1 MRKIIVLMLLAWSLV
16 ACAGAASSSD
26 SYVSE
31 PAMGYDTAA
40 GAPEAMPAAEA
51 PMPAREEF
59 SSDKAAN
66 VGDISKP
73 LNPGERLV
81 IRDASIGIETEDVQA
96 ADQKIRAMVTSRG
109 GYVLS
114 SSVSGSDADIVIY
127 LSLKVPSADLD
138 TVLTEIEGMSHKI
151 RYRNMSGSDVT
162 TEYIDLEGRLTSLEA
177 SRDRMLEL
185 LKKAEKIEDAV
196 AVNQALT
203 DVQGQIESITGQ
215 MRYLRQ
221 SAALSSLNVEL
232 YPIPV
237 IPVVDPDS
245 WQPLEELR
253 LALRGLVDF
262 AKELVVFLI
271 NLAVWTPVWLPLL
284 LLFRYLRRRYN
295 AKQTP
300 PQPPTPSE

>member
-1 MRKIIVLMLLAWSLV
+1 MRKILVLMLLVWSLA
-16 ACAGAASSSD
+16 ACGAASSSE

-51 PMPAREEF
+51 PMPASEEF
-59 SSDKAAN
+59 SSDKSAN

-81 IRDASIGIETEDVQA
+81 IRDASLGIETEDVQA
-96 ADQKIRAMVTSRG
+96 ADQKIRDMVAARG

-138 TVLTEIEGMSHKI
+138 AVLSEIEVLSHKV

-203 DVQGQIESITGQ
+203 DVQGQIESVTGQ

-221 SAALSSLNVEL
+221 SAALSTLNVEL
-232 YPIPV
+232 YPIPL

-245 WQPLEELR
+245 WQPVEELR

-262 AKELVVFLI
+262 GQDLVIFLI

-295 AKQTP
+295 AKQAAA
-300 PQPPTPSE
+300 QPPTPSE

>member
-1 MRKIIVLMLLAWSLV
+1 
-16 ACAGAASSSD
+16 
-26 SYVSE
+26 
-31 PAMGYDTAA
+31 MGYDTAA

-51 PMPAREEF
+51 PMPASEEF
-59 SSDKAAN
+59 YSDKAAN
-66 VGDISKP
+66 VGDISQP
-73 LNPGERLV
+73 LTPGERLV
-81 IRDASIGIETEDVQA
+81 IRDASLGIETEDVLA
-96 ADQKIRAMVTSRG
+96 ADQKIRAMATSRG

-138 TVLTEIEGMSHKI
+138 AVLTEIEGLSHKV

-203 DVQGQIESITGQ
+203 DVQGQIESVTGQ

-221 SAALSSLNVEL
+221 SAALSTLNVEL
-232 YPIPV
+232 YPIPL

-245 WQPLEELR
+245 WQPMEELR

-262 AKELVVFLI
+262 AKDLLIFLI
-271 NLAVWTPVWLPLL
+271 NFAVWTPVWLPLL

-295 AKQTP
+295 AKQAAAK
-300 PQPPTPSE
+300 PPTPSE

>member
-1 MRKIIVLMLLAWSLV
+1 MRKILVLMLLVWSLA
-16 ACAGAASSSD
+16 ACGAASSSE

-51 PMPAREEF
+51 PMPASEEF

-81 IRDASIGIETEDVQA
+81 IRDASLGIETEDVQA
-96 ADQKIRAMVTSRG
+96 ADQKIRDMVAARG

-138 TVLTEIEGMSHKI
+138 AVLSEIEVLSHKV

-203 DVQGQIESITGQ
+203 DVQGQIESVTGQ

-221 SAALSSLNVEL
+221 SAALSTLNVEL
-232 YPIPV
+232 YPIPL

-245 WQPLEELR
+245 WQPVEELR

-262 AKELVVFLI
+262 GQDLVIFLI

-295 AKQTP
+295 AKQAAA
-300 PQPPTPSE
+300 QPPTPSE